1 MCSQEEEH
9 VAQLK
14 LQREALLAKAR
25 EEPTALA
32 AHLEK
37 VHFCYLVLFSQAI
50 SSGIGDIKTPTKNQ
64 RFREYLKMFF
74 CKVMFNKLAIEAA
87 LVTS

>member
-1 MCSQEEEH
+1 MVRIVFMYSWAYSLFLQPLRSQEEEH

-25 EEPTALA
+25 EDPTALA

-37 VHFCYLVLFSQAI
+37 VHFCYFVILSEAI
-50 SSGIGDIKTPTKNQ
+50 SSGIGDIEMPTEN
-64 RFREYLKMFF
+64 
-74 CKVMFNKLAIEAA
+74 
-87 LVTS
+87 